1 VSIFDRMGMDFTLL
15 VLQAGREPD
24 ARALRDAAGRRAVPL
39 KVLDVRSEEAR
50 DIYGADLVLVRPDR
64 HVAWRGNRAPAD
76 PAALLARV
84 TGW

>member
-1 VSIFDRMGMDFTLL
+1 
-15 VLQAGREPD
+15 
-24 ARALRDAAGRRAVPL
+24 
-39 KVLDVRSEEAR
+39 
-50 DIYGADLVLVRPDR
+50 VLVRPDR